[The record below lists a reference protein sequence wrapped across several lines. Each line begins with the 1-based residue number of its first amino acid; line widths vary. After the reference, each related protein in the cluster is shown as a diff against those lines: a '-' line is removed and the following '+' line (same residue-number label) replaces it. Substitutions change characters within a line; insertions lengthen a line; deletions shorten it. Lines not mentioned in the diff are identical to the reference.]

1 VSARRAPLAWR
12 SSDVGWLVT
21 RGATDDPRGY
31 PAAGVE
37 TRLIERYAPLAR
49 REVLEIGCGD
59 GRLTFQY
66 AERAR
71 SVVALDPNAE
81 QVRRARTRARELG
94 IGNVRFR
101 ARTAQEGL
109 RGGPFDVVL
118 FSWSL

>member
-1 VSARRAPLAWR
+1 
-12 SSDVGWLVT
+12 
-21 RGATDDPRGY
+21 
-31 PAAGVE
+31 VE